1 MAKKKRKNALDRW
14 FDRQLDMADRKPEDS
29 ILYRMAYSSAV
40 SAALR
45 ETHPVLF
52 WCLVICLLT
61 GFLLPM
67 VLYTLALERSGHG
80 STSGWQTL
88 PAMLGFFSALLSG
101 IGLFN
106 LMMLPAQMICARC
119 LREDFPNGFIAPF
132 YLGHKVTLIFLA
144 GCGGLSALCIACI
157 HLL

>member
-1 MAKKKRKNALDRW
+1 M
-14 FDRQLDMADRKPEDS
+14 MDRKPEES

-45 ETHPVLF
+45 ETRPVLF
-52 WCLVICLLT
+52 WCMIICLLG

-88 PAMLGFFSALLSG
+88 PAILGFFSALFSG
-101 IGLFN
+101 IGVFN
-106 LMMLPAQMICARC
+106 LMMLPAQALCARC
-119 LREDFPNGFIAPF
+119 LREDFPNGFSAPF

-144 GCGGLSALCIACI
+144 GFGGLSALCFACI